1 MSPTEAPDVRLVVT
15 GHDAD
20 NNGRF
25 VSDRRVGPTPGL
37 AADGWQA
44 YVLWGVRSLPSLP
57 DDGTSAIDT
66 SASGRGS
73 IRFVQTIVYPQG
85 TGGPAGTADAL
96 TEIEKPAGGSAMH
109 FTRTVDLV
117 VVIEGE
123 VEVVLDT
130 ERTTLRQGDF
140 IVQNG
145 TRHEWLNHTG
155 QPAKLGVIVLG
166 TEHKGFLCRKRCE
179 SRRSGH
185 VTTF

>member
-25 VSDRRVGPTPGL
+25 VSDRWIGPTPGL
-37 AADGWQA
+37 AADGWVA
-44 YVLWGVRSLPSLP
+44 YVLWGVRSLPTLP
-57 DDGTSAIDT
+57 DDGSSAIDT
-66 SASGRGS
+66 SVSGPGA

-85 TGGPAGTADAL
+85 TETTGAAEAL
-96 TEIEKPAGGSAMH
+96 TDLEKQAEGSAMH

-117 VVIEGE
+117 VVLEGE

-130 ERTTLRQGDF
+130 GRTTLRQGDF
-140 IVQNG
+140 LVQNG

-155 QPAKLGVIVLG
+155 EPAKLGVIVLD
-166 TEHKGFLCRKRCE
+166 TVHKGF
-179 SRRSGH
+179 
-185 VTTF
+185 

>member
-1 MSPTEAPDVRLVVT
+1 MSQTEAPDVRLVVT

-25 VSDRRVGPTPGL
+25 VSDRWIGPTPGL

-44 YVLWGVRSLPSLP
+44 YVLWGVRSLPTLP
-57 DDGTSAIDT
+57 DDGVSAIDT
-66 SASGRGS
+66 SVSGPGS
-73 IRFVQTIVYPQG
+73 VRFVQTIVYPQG
-85 TGGPAGTADAL
+85 AETPAGTAEAL
-96 TEIEKPAGGSAMH
+96 TDLEKPAEGSAMH

-140 IVQNG
+140 LVQNG
-145 TRHEWLNHTG
+145 TRHEWLNYTDK
-155 QPAKLGVIVLG
+155 PAKLGVIVLD
-166 TEHKGFLCRKRCE
+166 TAHKGF
-179 SRRSGH
+179 
-185 VTTF
+185 

>member
-25 VSDRRVGPTPGL
+25 VSDRWIGPTPGL
-37 AADGWQA
+37 AADGWVA
-44 YVLWGVRSLPSLP
+44 YVLWGVRSLPTLP

-66 SASGRGS
+66 SVSGPGS

-85 TGGPAGTADAL
+85 TETTGTAEAL
-96 TEIEKPAGGSAMH
+96 TDLEKQAEGSAMH

-117 VVIEGE
+117 VVLEGE

-140 IVQNG
+140 LVQNG
-145 TRHEWLNHTG
+145 TRHEWLNHTDK
-155 QPAKLGVIVLG
+155 PAKLGVIVLD
-166 TEHKGFLCRKRCE
+166 TVHKGF
-179 SRRSGH
+179 
-185 VTTF
+185 

>member
-25 VSDRRVGPTPGL
+25 VSDRWIGPTPGL
-37 AADGWQA
+37 AADGWVA
-44 YVLWGVRSLPSLP
+44 YVLWGVRSLPTLP
-57 DDGTSAIDT
+57 DDGSSAIDT
-66 SASGRGS
+66 SVSGPGA

-85 TGGPAGTADAL
+85 TETTGAAEAL
-96 TEIEKPAGGSAMH
+96 TDLEKQAEGSAMH

-117 VVIEGE
+117 VVLEGE

-130 ERTTLRQGDF
+130 GRTTLRQGDF
-140 IVQNG
+140 LVQNG

-155 QPAKLGVIVLG
+155 EPAKLGVIVLD
-166 TEHKGFLCRKRCE
+166 TAHKGF
-179 SRRSGH
+179 
-185 VTTF
+185 

>member
-25 VSDRRVGPTPGL
+25 VADRRIGPTPGL

-44 YVLWGVRSLPSLP
+44 YVLWGVRSLPTLP

-66 SASGRGS
+66 SVSGPGA

-85 TGGPAGTADAL
+85 TETTGAAEAL
-96 TEIEKPAGGSAMH
+96 TDLEKQAEGSAMH

-117 VVIEGE
+117 VVLEGE

-130 ERTTLRQGDF
+130 GRTTLRQGDF
-140 IVQNG
+140 LVQNG

-155 QPAKLGVIVLG
+155 EPAKLGVIVLD
-166 TEHKGFLCRKRCE
+166 TVHKGF
-179 SRRSGH
+179 
-185 VTTF
+185 

>member
-25 VSDRRVGPTPGL
+25 VSDRWIGPTPGL
-37 AADGWQA
+37 AADGWLA
-44 YVLWGVRSLPSLP
+44 YVLWGVRSLPTLP

-66 SASGRGS
+66 SVSGPGS

-85 TGGPAGTADAL
+85 TETTGTAEAL
-96 TEIEKPAGGSAMH
+96 TDLEKQAEGSAMH

-117 VVIEGE
+117 VVLEGE

-140 IVQNG
+140 LVQNG
-145 TRHEWLNHTG
+145 TRHEWLNHTDK
-155 QPAKLGVIVLG
+155 PAKLGVIVLD
-166 TEHKGFLCRKRCE
+166 TAHKGF
-179 SRRSGH
+179 
-185 VTTF
+185 

>member
-25 VSDRRVGPTPGL
+25 VSDRWIGPTPGL
-37 AADGWQA
+37 AADGWVA
-44 YVLWGVRSLPSLP
+44 YVLWGVRSLPTLP

-66 SASGRGS
+66 SVSGPGS

-85 TGGPAGTADAL
+85 TETTGTAEAL
-96 TEIEKPAGGSAMH
+96 TDLEKQAEGSAMH

-117 VVIEGE
+117 VVLEGE
-123 VEVVLDT
+123 VKVVLDT

-140 IVQNG
+140 LVQNG
-145 TRHEWLNHTG
+145 TRHEWLNHTDK
-155 QPAKLGVIVLG
+155 PAKLGVIVLD
-166 TEHKGFLCRKRCE
+166 TVHKGF
-179 SRRSGH
+179 
-185 VTTF
+185 

>member
-25 VSDRRVGPTPGL
+25 VSDRLIGPTPGL
-37 AADGWQA
+37 AADGWVA
-44 YVLWGVRSLPSLP
+44 YVLWGVRSLPALP

-66 SASGRGS
+66 SVSGPGA

-85 TGGPAGTADAL
+85 TETTGTAEAL
-96 TEIEKPAGGSAMH
+96 TDLEKQAEGSAMH

-117 VVIEGE
+117 VVLEGE

-130 ERTTLRQGDF
+130 GRTTLRQGDF
-140 IVQNG
+140 LVQNG
-145 TRHEWLNHTG
+145 TRHEWLNRTDK
-155 QPAKLGVIVLG
+155 PAKLGVIVLD
-166 TEHKGFLCRKRCE
+166 TVHKGF
-179 SRRSGH
+179 
-185 VTTF
+185 

>member
-25 VSDRRVGPTPGL
+25 VSDRWIGPTPGL
-37 AADGWQA
+37 AADGWVA
-44 YVLWGVRSLPSLP
+44 YVLWGVRSLPTLP

-66 SASGRGS
+66 SVSGPGA

-85 TGGPAGTADAL
+85 TETTGAAEAL
-96 TEIEKPAGGSAMH
+96 TDLEKQAEGSAMH

-117 VVIEGE
+117 VVLEGE

-130 ERTTLRQGDF
+130 GRTTLRQGDF
-140 IVQNG
+140 LVQNG

-155 QPAKLGVIVLG
+155 KPAKLGVIVLD
-166 TEHKGFLCRKRCE
+166 TVHKGF
-179 SRRSGH
+179 
-185 VTTF
+185 

>member
-25 VSDRRVGPTPGL
+25 VSDRWIGPTPGL
-37 AADGWQA
+37 AADGWVA
-44 YVLWGVRSLPSLP
+44 YVLWGVRSLPTLP

-66 SASGRGS
+66 SVSGPGA

-85 TGGPAGTADAL
+85 TETTGAAEAL
-96 TEIEKPAGGSAMH
+96 TDLEKQAEGSAMH

-117 VVIEGE
+117 VVLEGE

-130 ERTTLRQGDF
+130 GRTTLRQGDF
-140 IVQNG
+140 LVQNG
-145 TRHEWLNHTG
+145 TRHEWLNRTG
-155 QPAKLGVIVLG
+155 EPAKLGVIVLD
-166 TEHKGFLCRKRCE
+166 TVHKGF
-179 SRRSGH
+179 
-185 VTTF
+185 

>member
-1 MSPTEAPDVRLVVT
+1 MPQTEVPDVRLVVT

-25 VSDRRVGPTPGL
+25 VADRRIGPTPGL

-44 YVLWGVRSLPSLP
+44 YVLWAVRPLPALP
-57 DDGTSAIDT
+57 DDGISAIDT
-66 SASGRGS
+66 SASGPGS
-73 IRFVQTIVYPQG
+73 VRFVQTIVYPQG
-85 TGGPAGTADAL
+85 TEAPAGTAGAL
-96 TEIEKPAGGSAMH
+96 TAIEKPNGGSAMH

-145 TRHEWLNHTG
+145 TRHEWLNHTDK
-155 QPAKLGVIVLG
+155 PAKLGVIVLG
-166 TEHKGFLCRKRCE
+166 TDHQGF
-179 SRRSGH
+179 
-185 VTTF
+185 

>member
-1 MSPTEAPDVRLVVT
+1 MSLTEVPDVRLVVT

-25 VSDRRVGPTPGL
+25 VADRRIGPTPGL

-44 YVLWGVRSLPSLP
+44 YVLWAVQPLPILP
-57 DDGTSAIDT
+57 DDGISAIDT
-66 SASGRGS
+66 SASGPGS
-73 IRFVQTIVYPQG
+73 VRFVQTIVYPQG
-85 TGGPAGTADAL
+85 TEAPGGTADAL
-96 TEIEKPAGGSAMH
+96 TAIEKPNGGSAMH

-130 ERTTLRQGDF
+130 GRTTLRQGDF

-145 TRHEWLNHTG
+145 TRHEWLNHTDK
-155 QPAKLGVIVLG
+155 PAKLGVIVLG
-166 TEHKGFLCRKRCE
+166 ADHKGF
-179 SRRSGH
+179 
-185 VTTF
+185 

>member
-1 MSPTEAPDVRLVVT
+1 MSPTEVPDVRLVVT

-25 VSDRRVGPTPGL
+25 VSDSQIGPTPGL

-44 YVLWGVRSLPSLP
+44 YVLWAVHPLPTLP
-57 DDGTSAIDT
+57 DDGISAIDT
-66 SASGRGS
+66 SASGPGS
-73 IRFVQTIVYPQG
+73 VRFVQTIVYPQG
-85 TGGPAGTADAL
+85 TEAPAGATDVLSA
-96 TEIEKPAGGSAMH
+96 IEKPNGGSAMH
-109 FTRTVDLV
+109 FTRTIDLV

-145 TRHEWLNHTG
+145 TRHEWLNHTDK
-155 QPAKLGVIVLG
+155 PAKLGVIVLG
-166 TEHKGFLCRKRCE
+166 TDHKGF
-179 SRRSGH
+179 
-185 VTTF
+185 